1 VYEVIFDKTKWLIYA
16 IYKPPSMAND
26 IFTNHMNILLENGS
40 KFIGNSMKLLMCEPS
55 EDNDR
60 ELISAFSNEL
70 SKNESVNLKELHS
83 PHSHGSSEILN
94 DIYSVGETLAH
105 LMWLR

>member
-1 VYEVIFDKTKWLIYA
+1 ML
-16 IYKPPSMAND
+16 
-26 IFTNHMNILLENGS
+26 
-40 KFIGNSMKLLMCEPS
+40 KFEPS

-60 ELISAFSNEL
+60 ELISAFCNEL

-83 PHSHGSSEILN
+83 PHSHGSSELLN

-105 LMWLR
+105 LMWLQLLQALHNTAR